1 IQERIVTGVQ
11 TCALPILMADT
22 LDSLKFDSDILS
34 YEGPYGVGYATARF
48 EITGED
54 GENNLIGK
62 INEINQ
68 DNLDNIRK
76 EEDEYVSLA
85 RKSLEYYVKYGEY
98 LSLPDDI
105 SEELLGE
112 KKAVFVTLNKDGNLR
127 RCIGTTEPVEE
138 NIAMEI
144 IRNAVS
150 AGTEDFRFSRV
161 EEDEL
166 EKIIYS
172 VDILSESEPISSIDE
187 LDIDKYGLIVKKDFR
202 KGLLLPNIEG
212 I

>member
-1 IQERIVTGVQ
+1 MEEIITFDSNLSQKAGECGLRS
-11 TCALPILMADT
+11 LMIMAGT
-22 LDSLKFDSDILS
+22 LDSLKFDSDLLS

-127 RCIGTTEPVEE
+127 GCIGTTEPVEE

-172 VDILSESEPISSIDE
+172 VDILSESETISSIDE
-187 LDIDKYGLIVKKDFR
+187 LDLDIYGLIVENEF
-202 KGLLLPNIEG
+202 
-212 I
+212 